1 MDKHICALVK
11 SSKWLEVGSLNFM
24 KIKQSTPIY
33 SMIERITLNVAA
45 SMGVH
50 WLTIDK
56 ANERQT
62 MLYSGKIIIALL
74 IKSKLLYTY
83 KMKVEEVNDFLGDE
97 IVSSIEYY
105 YDYCKAKK

>member
-1 MDKHICALVK
+1 MDKHICAMIK

-33 SMIERITLNVAA
+33 SMIERIYLNVAA

-50 WLTIDK
+50 WTMIEK

-62 MLYSGKIIIALL
+62 MLYSGKIVIALL
-74 IKSKLLYTY
+74 IRSKMLYTY
-83 KMKVEEVNDFLGDE
+83 KMELVDVNDFLGDE

-105 YDYCKAKK
+105 YDYCKLKK